1 MKKLI
6 LVTLVSLAA
15 YTVSLAAPVAH
26 TNTTKTEGVNQV
38 KHHHKHHKKHHHGA
52 HAAMNTPRK

>member
-6 LVTLVSLAA
+6 LVTLVSLAG

-26 TNTTKTEGVNQV
+26 SNGVYQTKHG
-38 KHHHKHHKKHHHGA
+38 KHHKHHHHHKG